1 VGLDRIDNVG
11 CVRSGQN
18 KIIMSAKNNKI
29 LVRRFLSSGQA

>member
-1 VGLDRIDNVG
+1 VALDRIDNVG
-11 CVRSGQN
+11 CVGSGQD